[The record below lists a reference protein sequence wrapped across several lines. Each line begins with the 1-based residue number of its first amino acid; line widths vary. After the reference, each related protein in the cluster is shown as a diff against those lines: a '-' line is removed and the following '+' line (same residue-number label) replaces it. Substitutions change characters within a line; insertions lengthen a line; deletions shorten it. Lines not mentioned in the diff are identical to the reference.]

1 VGLLPII
8 AETSQAAAF
17 LKPSVISLAFGVFF
31 AFFVSLFLVPALYL
45 IGADWGKISASMCRS
60 FLVGLREKQLKT

>member
-1 VGLLPII
+1 MPII

-45 IGADWGKISASMCRS
+45 IGDDWGKAKSRLSEFFPRFS
-60 FLVGLREKQLKT
+60 KG